1 MWQNLK
7 NCNFERLCSRLHI
20 VWKALPHPQTF
31 YGDHLTSAE
40 QTIPILPEGPRSGP
54 LLGPCVHIIKPQISS
69 WHLGTIIAPQK
80 HEASIRLPAV
90 WQLIPIGHVW
100 SEDRSCSQ
108 PENCSPQKYQRY
120 LVTLRIWIG
129 TSYLNKINQP
139 LIFLFFCITNDQI
152 PSFIHAL
159 FKFIFEMQKKLLW
172 NLKWH
177 HRCLWFSTA
186 GFSHKAP
193 LT

>member
-1 MWQNLK
+1 MYVKTKDHNEQNSSDQWDNIFK
-7 NCNFERLCSRLHI
+7 NCHFERLCSRLHI

-40 QTIPILPEGPRSGP
+40 QTIPILPEGPGSGP

-100 SEDRSCSQ
+100 SEDRSYSR
-108 PENCSPQKYQRY
+108 PENYSPQKYQRY
-120 LVTLRIWIG
+120 SVSLRIW
-129 TSYLNKINQP
+129 TSYLNKIKQP
-139 LIFLFFCITNDQI
+139 LFCFLFF
-152 PSFIHAL
+152 FV
-159 FKFIFEMQKKLLW
+159 
-172 NLKWH
+172 
-177 HRCLWFSTA
+177 
-186 GFSHKAP
+186 
-193 LT
+193 